1 MKAKSYGILPGMLM
15 LLISMPLHAQA
26 ISVMISEATV
36 NQLLTA
42 IGPIKG
48 KGTGSQQIPYSW
60 TVTDPKVAFTPGKGT
75 FEANIR
81 VVASGVI
88 VRDKVHGKLDFFYD
102 QETNKIR
109 IEVVD
114 ATFPLKINMM
124 GRTVNIGTID
134 LSDIYQTKFE
144 FNGPDPVQEDISI
157 DVGGKKPRVVSV
169 TASGHSIRPVQ
180 DALAVSVDLIYEGRD
195 GI

>member
-1 MKAKSYGILPGMLM
+1 MKANSYGILPGMLL

-48 KGTGSQQIPYSW
+48 EGTGSQQISYSW
-60 TVTDPKVAFTPGKGT
+60 TVTEPKVAFTPGKGT

-81 VVASGVI
+81 VVASGAT
-88 VRDKVHGKLDFFYD
+88 VRDKVKGNLDFFYD
-102 QETNKIR
+102 QKTNKIR
-109 IEVVD
+109 IAVVG
-114 ATFPLKINMM
+114 AKFPLKVKIM

-157 DVGGKKPRVVSV
+157 EVGGKKPRVVSV

-195 GI
+195 GN